1 MEIDMSDD
9 INDFWEKL
17 KVQRDEMKVQAHLA
31 RAEFRDEWDEV
42 EKKWQKAEQN
52 LRHVQDHAIETT
64 AEMQR
69 SAKVVMEEIA
79 STYQRIKERL
89 DD

>member
-1 MEIDMSDD
+1 MSDD

-17 KVQRDEMKVQAHLA
+17 KAQRDEMKVQAHLA

-42 EKKWQKAEQN
+42 EKKWQKAEQK
-52 LRHVQDHAIETT
+52 LKHVQDQAIETT

-79 STYQRIKERL
+79 STYDRIKARL

>member
-1 MEIDMSDD
+1 MSDD

-17 KVQRDEMKVQAHLA
+17 KAQRDEMKVQAHLA

-42 EKKWQKAEQN
+42 EKKWQKAEQKLN
-52 LRHVQDHAIETT
+52 SVQDQAIETT

>member
-1 MEIDMSDD
+1 MEIDMSND
-9 INDFWEKL
+9 IDDFWEKL
-17 KVQRDEMKVQAHLA
+17 KAQRDEMKVQAHLA

-42 EKKWQKAEQN
+42 EKKWQTAEQKLN
-52 LRHVQDHAIETT
+52 SVQDHAIETT

-79 STYQRIKERL
+79 STYQRIKKRL

>member
-1 MEIDMSDD
+1 MSDD

-17 KVQRDEMKVQAHLA
+17 KAQRDEMKVQAHLA

-42 EKKWQKAEQN
+42 EKKWQKAEQK
-52 LRHVQDHAIETT
+52 LQHVQDQAIETT
-64 AEMQR
+64 TEMQR

>member
-1 MEIDMSDD
+1 MSDD

-17 KVQRDEMKVQAHLA
+17 NVQRDEMNVQAHLA

-42 EKKWQKAEQN
+42 EKKWQKAEQK
-52 LRHVQDHAIETT
+52 LKHVQDQAIETT

-79 STYQRIKERL
+79 STYDRIKARL
-89 DD
+89 DE

>member
-17 KVQRDEMKVQAHLA
+17 KAQRDEMKVQAHLA

-42 EKKWQKAEQN
+42 EKKWQKAEQK
-52 LRHVQDHAIETT
+52 LHHVQDQAIETT

>member
-1 MEIDMSDD
+1 MSKDID
-9 INDFWEKL
+9 DFWEKL
-17 KVQRDEMKVQAHLA
+17 KTQRDEMKVQAHLA

-42 EKKWQKAEQN
+42 EKKWQQAEQKLN
-52 LRHVQDHAIETT
+52 RVQDQAIETT